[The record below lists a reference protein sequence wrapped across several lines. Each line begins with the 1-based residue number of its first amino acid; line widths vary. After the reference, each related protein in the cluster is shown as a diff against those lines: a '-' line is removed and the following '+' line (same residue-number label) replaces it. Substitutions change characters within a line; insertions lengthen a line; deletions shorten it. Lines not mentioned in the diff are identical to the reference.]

1 MGEVKFATIDNKSQ
15 FEEKL
20 LRNEID
26 NNFIVFIK
34 ETKEIWALGDYYSKS
49 HIVLT
54 QEEYDQLESEGKIY
68 NNVFY
73 YII

>member
-20 LRNEID
+20 LRNEI
-26 NNFIVFIK
+26 NNDFIVFIK

-54 QEEYDQLESEGKIY
+54 QEEYDQLESKGKIY